1 MSDQIDR
8 KTIIIVLL
16 YVLLLIF
23 LYINIGSIIYRSE
36 VDKTI
41 KNYSWIF
48 FGISVLFAII
58 CIWVLSHINDMK
70 TSRYF
75 MASMFVMYSL
85 LVPIFVLSK
94 PDPSQDLY
102 NVSTTYAKTIAFLFA
117 NIFIGFYLF
126 GKTEFS
132 ISPFSPIITTSSS

>member
-16 YVLLLIF
+16 YVLLLVF
-23 LYINIGSIIYRSE
+23 LYINIGAIIYKSE
-36 VDKTI
+36 VDNTV

-48 FGISVLFAII
+48 FSISTLFAII
-58 CIWVLSHINDMK
+58 CIWILSHINDIK

-75 MASMFVMYSL
+75 ITSMFVMYSL

-94 PDPSQDLY
+94 PDASQDLY
-102 NVSTTYAKTIAFLFA
+102 IVSTTYAKTIGFLFA

-132 ISPFSPIITTSSS
+132 ISPFSPIITTSS

>member
-1 MSDQIDR
+1 MLNQLDR

-23 LYINIGSIIYRSE
+23 LYINIGAIIYKSD

-41 KNYSWIF
+41 QNYSWIF
-48 FGISVLFAII
+48 FGISTLFAII
-58 CIWVLSHINDMK
+58 CIWVLTHVNDMK

-94 PDPSQDLY
+94 PDASQDLY
-102 NVSTTYAKTIAFLFA
+102 IVSTTYAKTIAFLFT

-132 ISPFSPIITTSSS
+132 ISPLSPIITASST